1 MKDLYYRLETVDQ
14 LAIPVAIS
22 LKLLCFV
29 IQEGENCLGGAGM
42 LESLGRGISGEVYS
56 CLFGIFGQCGIEN
69 GLKIGR
75 GGHCGRHG
83 KKG

>member
-1 MKDLYYRLETVDQ
+1 MKDLYYWLKRVDQ
-14 LAIPVAIS
+14 LAIPVTIS

-29 IQEGENCLGGAGM
+29 FQESENCVGGAGI
-42 LESLGRGISGEVYS
+42 LESLGRGMYSEVNS

-75 GGHCGRHG
+75 GG
-83 KKG
+83 

>member
-29 IQEGENCLGGAGM
+29 FQEGENCLGGTGI
-42 LESLGRGISGEVYS
+42 LESLGRGIYGEVYS
-56 CLFGIFGQCGIEN
+56 CLFGIFGQGSIEN

-75 GGHCGRHG
+75 GG
-83 KKG
+83 

>member
-14 LAIPVAIS
+14 LAIPVTIS

-29 IQEGENCLGGAGM
+29 PKDVENCVGGAAI
-42 LESLGRGISGEVYS
+42 LESLSRGMYGEVNS

-83 KKG
+83 KMG